1 MVVCTPQLGSPYP
14 PACPQASPPPRWFC
28 GADCSTPRALPDL
41 WQSSIPAAS
50 LAPAHVGRDKPGAQR
65 RNGGAHWQCPS
76 TGLRQPWWVRDT
88 CRNGMEAWWVEPLGG
103 TLELRAGASPALTW
117 FPWLKCE
124 KLIGVQ
130 AQHLAEL
137 LGVGLRVRGQN
148 EYNITSSKAV

>member
-1 MVVCTPQLGSPYP
+1 MLGETSQELKEGTAGHTGNVQVLGHEVP
-14 PACPQASPPPRWFC
+14 
-28 GADCSTPRALPDL
+28 
-41 WQSSIPAAS
+41 
-50 LAPAHVGRDKPGAQR
+50 H
-65 RNGGAHWQCPS
+65 S
-76 TGLRQPWWVRDT
+76 TGLRQPWWVRD
-88 CRNGMEAWWVEPLGG
+88 
-103 TLELRAGASPALTW
+103 TW

>member
-1 MVVCTPQLGSPYP
+1 
-14 PACPQASPPPRWFC
+14 
-28 GADCSTPRALPDL
+28 
-41 WQSSIPAAS
+41 
-50 LAPAHVGRDKPGAQR
+50 
-65 RNGGAHWQCPS
+65 
-76 TGLRQPWWVRDT
+76 
-88 CRNGMEAWWVEPLGG
+88 MEAWWVEPLGG

-148 EYNITSSKAV
+148 EYNITSSKADIGVCNVKFNQPNILKVLGASDPLVGDHRCQEGL